1 MCFIEIKGCDIEKME
16 GEMTESTMDGCII
29 QVGSIEHMARQVRA
43 GGFSTG
49 NRALD
54 WALALHELAD
64 DQQGKRYVELEQ
76 RFRAARGEP
85 VVVYVFIPREST
97 DPKWKRCELVSYSSC
112 NEMVWLGKVAP
123 EVPEPP
129 IVWEQGEVYLPI
141 ERYARV
147 ECQSLPS
154 DHPLPPPVVYEV
166 QDCRL
171 ALGTLCR
178 NQTMSLASFV
188 IQADGTMH
196 SIIRAGTR
204 AVEGYF
210 VNSMNPEQHAYRR
223 ALTTLGFPSID
234 RNGQR
239 IFGL

>member
-1 MCFIEIKGCDIEKME
+1 MME
-16 GEMTESTMDGCII
+16 LTMDGCVIGPDSVKQI
-29 QVGSIEHMARQVRA
+29 AEQVRK
-43 GGFSTG
+43 GGFTTG

-54 WALALHELAD
+54 WALALHEQAD
-64 DQQGKRYVELEQ
+64 DQRGKPYVELEQ

-97 DPKWKRCELVSYSSC
+97 DPKWKRCELVSHASC
-112 NEMVWLGKVAP
+112 KELVWLGRVTS

-129 IVWEQGEVYLPI
+129 IVWEQGEVFLPI

-154 DHPLPPPVVYEV
+154 DHPLPTPVVYEV

-178 NQTMSLASFV
+178 NQAMSLAHFV
-188 IQADGTMH
+188 TQENGMMH
-196 SIIRAGTR
+196 SVIRAGTR
-204 AVEGYF
+204 LVEGYF
-210 VNSMNPEQHAYRR
+210 TNSMNAEQRAYRR
-223 ALTTLGFPSID
+223 SLTALGFQSVD
-234 RNGQR
+234 EKGQR